1 MTIRRAAATIGLLL
15 AWGVALAPSQ
25 GEKLDIEG
33 FRTRIRK
40 ILADG
45 AAPSVAVAVARNG
58 QIVWSEAF
66 GFADREA
73 RVPATVDTPYSIAS
87 LTKPFTA
94 TALMILVER
103 QQAALDAPLERY
115 LGPLNRPG
123 VSTPAE
129 VTLRRVLGHVGGFPI
144 HFQYFFD
151 DHPERPSSFAD
162 TMRCYGAE
170 IQKPGGGYTYSN
182 LGYGA
187 LGETVARM
195 SGQRYADFLAREV
208 FAPLG
213 LKQASV
219 PERADEATKAAK
231 RYGRDGSVLP
241 FFVTDFQGGSAVFAS
256 VEDVVRFGSFHAGAL
271 MAGQRAVLTPASLE
285 AMQQKGTGDYGLGWS
300 VNHTCGL

>member
-1 MTIRRAAATIGLLL
+1 MTIRRAAATIGLPC
-15 AWGVALAPSQ
+15 GVALAPSQ

-33 FRTRIRK
+33 FRTKTRK

-45 AAPSVAVAVARNG
+45 AAPSMAVAVARNG

-94 TALMILVER
+94 TALMILAER
-103 QQAALDAPLERY
+103 QQVALDTPLDRY

-123 VSTPAE
+123 VSAPGE

-162 TMRCYGAE
+162 TMRCYGTE
-170 IQKPGGGYTYSN
+170 IRKPGGGYTYSS
-182 LGYGA
+182 LGYARRRATIRWICDWSA
-187 LGETVARM
+187 LASKGRSRAGRVWAR
-195 SGQRYADFLAREV
+195 
-208 FAPLG
+208 
-213 LKQASV
+213 
-219 PERADEATKAAK
+219 
-231 RYGRDGSVLP
+231 
-241 FFVTDFQGGSAVFAS
+241 
-256 VEDVVRFGSFHAGAL
+256 VRTW
-271 MAGQRAVLTPASLE
+271 R
-285 AMQQKGTGDYGLGWS
+285 
-300 VNHTCGL
+300 